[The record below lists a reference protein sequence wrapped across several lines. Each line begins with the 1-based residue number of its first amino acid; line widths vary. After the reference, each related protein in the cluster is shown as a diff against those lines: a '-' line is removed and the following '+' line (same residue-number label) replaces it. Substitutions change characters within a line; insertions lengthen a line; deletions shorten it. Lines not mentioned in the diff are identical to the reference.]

1 MTFKVGITRDLLMAK
16 GEPAFGLRALEV
28 LKVPGIEWEWLPAD
42 VPEITPDI
50 AARYDALHVN
60 IPRVTEASVGRA
72 DCRVKVIARNGVG
85 FDSVDL
91 AACTRKKIF
100 VTNTPLAVRRPVAVA
115 TLTLIFA
122 LAGRLLKKNE
132 IVRQDRWNDRTS
144 YMGQGLTSRTLGLV
158 GAGGIG
164 QELMPLARP
173 FFARLLA
180 ADPFADAA
188 KLQSLGT
195 ELVPLPRLM
204 AESDFVVVCCQLDET
219 TRHLINAACFAA
231 MKPTAYVIN
240 VARGPIVD
248 EPALIQALQDG
259 WIAGAGLDVTT
270 QEPIEADNPL
280 LGMDNVIITPHALC
294 WTDEC
299 FHDIAATALTSI
311 LEVSQGR
318 IPAHVVNRNVL
329 S

>member
-1 MTFKVGITRDLLMAK
+1 
-16 GEPAFGLRALEV
+16 
-28 LKVPGIEWEWLPAD
+28 
-42 VPEITPDI
+42 
-50 AARYDALHVN
+50 
-60 IPRVTEASVGRA
+60 
-72 DCRVKVIARNGVG
+72 
-85 FDSVDL
+85 
-91 AACTRKKIF
+91 
-100 VTNTPLAVRRPVAVA
+100 
-115 TLTLIFA
+115 
-122 LAGRLLKKNE
+122 
-132 IVRQDRWNDRTS
+132 
-144 YMGQGLTSRTLGLV
+144 
-158 GAGGIG
+158 
-164 QELMPLARP
+164 
-173 FFARLLA
+173 
-180 ADPFADAA
+180 
-188 KLQSLGT
+188 
-195 ELVPLPRLM
+195 M